1 MHNRPPPSQLGAE
14 NRRAER
20 DYFEEVNH
28 WGGFESWELLA
39 SQKKLDD
46 YAVQN
51 EKLFHRRFGFS
62 LPREQRQD
70 VIDVKQFHDLTD
82 IEVMSLRKSRM
93 LSVCKGK
100 PTCLYADRPSFVVG
114 VVYVLMCAALLAFF
128 MVSVVNGSIPVSQQ
142 MLVLAILLSMATL
155 VFYGGWQMSFQPLK
169 ILQQR
174 GIKLG
179 EKWML
184 REHVPTER
192 PTLAGYAQ
200 VAVEDPLLKLVA
212 NAKLPR

>member
-1 MHNRPPPSQLGAE
+1 MNNQPSSTQWGTE
-14 NRRAER
+14 NRHAAR
-20 DYFEEVNH
+20 DYHEEVNH
-28 WGGFESWELLA
+28 WASISDWELLA
-39 SQKKLDD
+39 SQKVLDEH
-46 YAVQN
+46 AVQN
-51 EKLFHRRFGFS
+51 ENQFLRRFGFS

-82 IEVMSLRKSRM
+82 IEIMRLKRSGM

-100 PTCLYADRPSFVVG
+100 PTCLYADRPSFVLG

-128 MVSVVNGSIPVSQQ
+128 TVGVVNGSIPVSQQ
-142 MLVLAILLSMATL
+142 LLVLAILVSMAML
-155 VFYGGWQMSFQPLK
+155 VLYGGWQMSFRPLK

-179 EKWML
+179 EKWIL
-184 REHVPTER
+184 RDHVPTER
-192 PTLAGYAQ
+192 PKLAGYAQ
-200 VAVEDPLLKLVA
+200 AAVDDPLLKLVA